1 MTISTGRV
9 NMGGVIALTAER
21 REEIFQELW
30 SQLDHEKIGEA
41 IAAGNAYK
49 FDSEEA
55 GEALIAACRRWL
67 PEDVTTYT
75 VQAVEREQTID
86 GFKFVTDVE
95 CTYTGE
101 GTKIVQDDK
110 SFSTVTLKPW
120 AGKKCIIDW
129 KTGKRSLDARWQD
142 SYTNSHQWRDYL
154 AETGAEIFVYRGI
167 KRKAK
172 AGDEI
177 ELREFAIHR
186 SVQPDLE
193 ELHRLNIAGITAQRD
208 ALIDANIRPWPQN
221 RNSCGEY
228 GGCFA
233 VPECNAGL
241 QFIPVGNLEKGRPFS
256 YSRMEEFR
264 SCAEKHR
271 RSVLAR
277 MKNDEESSGPDAEF
291 GSSFH
296 RGIAE
301 VYRQVFLVGA

>member
-1 MTISTGRV
+1 MVT
-9 NMGGVIALTAER
+9 LTAER

-30 SQLDHEKIGEA
+30 SKLDHDKVGAA
-41 IAAGNAYK
+41 IAEGNPYK

-55 GEALIAACRRWL
+55 GEAVIAACRRWL
-67 PEDVTTYT
+67 PEDVTIYT
-75 VQAVEREQTID
+75 VQSVEREQTLD
-86 GFKFVTDVE
+86 GFKFVTDIE

-101 GTKIVQDDK
+101 GTKIVQEDK

-120 AGKKCIIDW
+120 AGKRAIIDW
-129 KTGKRSLDARWQD
+129 KTGKRALDARWVD
-142 SYTNSHQWRDYL
+142 GYTDSHQWRDYL
-154 AETGAEIFVYRGI
+154 AKTGAEIFIYRGI

-177 ELREFAIHR
+177 ETREFAIHR
-186 SVQPDLE
+186 GAQPDLE
-193 ELHRLNIAGITAQRD
+193 ALHRLNIAGITAQRD
-208 ALIDANIRPWPQN
+208 ALIDAAVIPWPQN

-228 GGCFA
+228 GGCRFKDD
-233 VPECNAGL
+233 CNAGL

-277 MKNDEESSGPDAEF
+277 MHNDEESSGPDAEF
-291 GSSFH
+291 GSAFH
-296 RGIAE
+296 RGVAA
-301 VYRQVFLVGA
+301 VYRQVFGLE